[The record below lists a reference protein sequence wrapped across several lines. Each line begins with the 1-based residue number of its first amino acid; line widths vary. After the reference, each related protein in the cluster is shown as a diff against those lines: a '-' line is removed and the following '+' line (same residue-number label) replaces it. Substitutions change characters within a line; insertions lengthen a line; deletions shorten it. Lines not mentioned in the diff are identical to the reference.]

1 MTTSVRQ
8 FASSQGINNVFT
20 FSAVK
25 QKMFSDTL
33 KEMSGYET
41 KTTFFSD
48 LSIAEWYGN
57 LSIIDTHKRI
67 IKEWFKNT
75 EMFTEYV
82 MALNHQCWF
91 WYNNGNTQLSK
102 LYSDLYYE
110 TRNKVLDNYKGK
122 DLRYFLDITD

>member
-8 FASSQGINNVFT
+8 FAVSKGINNVFN

-25 QKMFSDTL
+25 QKMFTDNL

-48 LSIAEWYGN
+48 LSVAEWFGKE
-57 LSIIDTHKRI
+57 SIMDTHKRVV
-67 IKEWFKNT
+67 KEWFKNV

-82 MALNHQCWF
+82 MALNHQSWF
-91 WYNNGNTQLSK
+91 WYNNGNSELSE
-102 LYSDLYYE
+102 LYSDLYYQM
-110 TRNKVLDNYKGK
+110 RDKVLDNYKGK
-122 DLRYFLDITD
+122 DLQYFLDVTD